1 MADQSGYHFNGVTPM
16 NSVTAEITIVSIVN
30 ETVTNASSTLSLE
43 DKQTIQYLQ
52 DVRKSILDWY
62 MWVIFAFGFPGN
74 LMGLVIILRLRCFGS
89 PAVYVGTLAVVD
101 NLAIILKVTLVILA
115 EQKVVLGLYGC
126 KILYFL
132 GNFLQVYPNWI
143 LVSMAIE
150 RFVAVWQPLHVASSW
165 TSRRAGLTLVL
176 VMILVVALNAP
187 IWVFA
192 VDRPGSSDCTTD
204 DNYRSQVA
212 AWQWV
217 QVVAY
222 GFIPCVLLITL
233 NVFIVV
239 IIRRATRHQQSMTG
253 STSSPSQYPHPSHSR
268 AGVQSQVTAL
278 LVVTSAVLVLTT
290 TPVCV
295 YMLVQ
300 TSWKPPEG
308 TLEHYRKSL
317 ISTAVR
323 VVCDANHSVNFYLY
337 FIRVKD
343 RSSGYLLLFKR
354 KRSAYERCANNQIV
368 MKDMPNNVDK
378 GNGHETVRKVCSGEN
393 TV

>member
-115 EQKVVLGLYGC
+115 EQK
-126 KILYFL
+126 
-132 GNFLQVYPNWI
+132 
-143 LVSMAIE
+143 
-150 RFVAVWQPLHVASSW
+150 
-165 TSRRAGLTLVL
+165 
-176 VMILVVALNAP
+176 
-187 IWVFA
+187 
-192 VDRPGSSDCTTD
+192 
-204 DNYRSQVA
+204 
-212 AWQWV
+212 
-217 QVVAY
+217 
-222 GFIPCVLLITL
+222 
-233 NVFIVV
+233 
-239 IIRRATRHQQSMTG
+239 QSMTG

-268 AGVQSQVTAL
+268 AGVQSQVTVL

-337 FIRVKD
+337 FISARKFRNHFYNVMCWLCTSSDEGNSRPRHPLQNSATSRSTIRVKD